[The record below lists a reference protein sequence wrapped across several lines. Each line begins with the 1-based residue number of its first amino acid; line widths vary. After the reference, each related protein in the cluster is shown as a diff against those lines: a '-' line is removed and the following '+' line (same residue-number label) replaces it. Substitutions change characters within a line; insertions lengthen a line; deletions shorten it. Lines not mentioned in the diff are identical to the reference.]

1 MFQSVRPFVRS
12 LPARL
17 RAGFGRRAVG
27 IVFALLVEGLLA
39 LILLTLAP
47 SISEKVA
54 PMAVF
59 RLDMIRDEE
68 PAEEEPAPETRQA
81 EAAARPER
89 TPPQPAEPPPAPIE
103 LPVIQL
109 SREEMAAT
117 DVEALPPP
125 PSAATA
131 PRPVMGPPVPSFAGD
146 TPRVDGTGPNGEPLY
161 AAAWYREPYDDE
173 LRGYLSTARG
183 PGWGLI
189 ACRTV
194 ADFRVEDCVALGEYP
209 QGSNIARSVLAA
221 AWQFRVRPPQ
231 VGGRVLVGEW
241 VRIRIDYDLR
251 RGPERR

>member
-1 MFQSVRPFVRS
+1 MFQSIGPFLRS

-17 RAGFGRRAVG
+17 RAGFERRAAG
-27 IVFALLVEGLLA
+27 ILFALFIEGLLA
-39 LILLTLAP
+39 LLLLTLAP

-68 PAEEEPAPETRQA
+68 PESE
-81 EAAARPER
+81 
-89 TPPQPAEPPPAPIE
+89 AEPPEAQSAAAQPPERKSPPTPVEPPPVPME

-117 DVEALPPP
+117 DIANLPPP
-125 PSAATA
+125 TAPA
-131 PRPVMGPPVPSFAGD
+131 PRPMMGPPAPTYAGD
-146 TPRVDGTGPNGEPLY
+146 SQRVDGTGPNGEPLY
-161 AAAWYREPYDDE
+161 AASWYREPYDDE
-173 LRGYLSTARG
+173 LAGYLSTARG

-194 ADFRVEDCVALGEYP
+194 QDFRVEDCVALGEYP

-231 VGGRVLVGEW
+231 IGGRAMVGEW
-241 VRIRIDYDLR
+241 VRIRIDYGL
-251 RGPERR
+251 ERRAARH